1 MPRLL
6 TTALVFLL
14 AVPAFGQAE
23 EVEVL
28 FYTRDREDAFQ
39 SFAAH
44 VEQIDVVGPQVYQV
58 REDGVV
64 WGEIDPRLL
73 DLARRHDVKV
83 MPLIRQPGF
92 DQETFHQLMHDSE
105 ARARTVAALVDLA
118 REHDFWGWQFDFE
131 NIRLADRDAFTTFY
145 REAADALHA
154 DGRTLSVAVVPF
166 DGRTA
171 ATAYQRFMQANWR
184 GAFDLAALAE
194 IGDFI
199 SLMTYDQHTRRTP
212 PGPIAGLPWVRGML
226 DHALAEGVPPE
237 KLSLGIPTYSGYW
250 YATHDDTRGLHASGR
265 PTDYATTHGL
275 IERHGAEPVWDPEQ
289 GASWAVWNNRG
300 TFEYVFL
307 EDRRAFE
314 AKLDLLDE
322 YPGLRGISVWV
333 LGLED
338 PAIWDALDAHPSINR

>member
-1 MPRLL
+1 MPRLPL
-6 TTALVFLL
+6 LL
-14 AVPAFGQAE
+14 ALLLAAPAALGQPQPAE
-23 EVEVL
+23 AL
-28 FYTRDREDAFQ
+28 FYTRDREDAFR
-39 SFAAH
+39 SFADH
-44 VEQIDVVGPQVYQV
+44 VEKISVVAPQVYQV
-58 REDGVV
+58 MDDGVV
-64 WGEIDPRLL
+64 WGQVDPRVL

-92 DQETFHQLMHDSE
+92 DQETFHRLLHDPE

-145 REAADALHA
+145 REAAEALHA

-166 DGRTA
+166 DGRTG

-184 GAFDLAALAE
+184 GAFDLKALAE

-212 PGPIAGLPWVRGML
+212 PGPIAGLPWVRRML

-250 YATHDDTRGLHASGR
+250 YAAHDAERGLHASGR
-265 PTDYATTHGL
+265 PTDFATTRGL
-275 IERHGAEPVWDPEQ
+275 IERFGAEPVWDPEQ
-289 GASWAVWNNRG
+289 GASWAVWDNRG

-333 LGLED
+333 LGSED
-338 PAIWDALDAHPSINR
+338 PAIWEALDGE